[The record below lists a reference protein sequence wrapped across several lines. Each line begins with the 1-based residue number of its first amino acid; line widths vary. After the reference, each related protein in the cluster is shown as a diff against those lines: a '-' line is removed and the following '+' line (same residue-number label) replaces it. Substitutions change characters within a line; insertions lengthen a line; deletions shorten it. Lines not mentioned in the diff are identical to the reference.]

1 MVMEYAYQEKK
12 EAMARSQQA
21 LFTASSAAPKTARA
35 RITGVNASYK
45 DLCAVCGNVRGKD
58 IDEAIEFLGLA
69 AVKKKAILFA
79 RHNKSKGHRRE
90 LGGRQGGWPV
100 KSIKIVLGVLENAL
114 ANANKLGLSN
124 AKVAHIIANK
134 QHTLP
139 RMSPKGKRIVHNY
152 ETAFVE
158 VVLEEVQER
167 AEGKKET
174 KKTEMAK
181 KETAAGTGKKAV
193 ANVNVPKAEAKAN
206 VPSEVK
212 KEAPKAVEPKKLD
225 KPVAVS
231 PPAMAKS

>member
-1 MVMEYAYQEKK
+1 
-12 EAMARSQQA
+12 
-21 LFTASSAAPKTARA
+21 
-35 RITGVNASYK
+35 
-45 DLCAVCGNVRGKD
+45 VCGNVRGKN

-69 AVKKKAILFA
+69 AEKKKAILFA

-114 ANANKLGLSN
+114 ANANRLGLSN
-124 AKVAHIIANK
+124 TKVAHIIANK
-134 QHTLP
+134 EHTLP
-139 RMSPKGKRIVHNY
+139 RMSPKGRRIRHDY

-158 VVLEEVQER
+158 VVLEEVQVR

-181 KETAAGTGKKAV
+181 KSGAATGAEKKAV
-193 ANVNVPKAEAKAN
+193 ANANVPKSEAKVNVPN
-206 VPSEVK
+206 VEVK
-212 KEAPKAVEPKKLD
+212 KETPKAAEPKKLD
-225 KPVAVS
+225 KPSVVS